1 MNWNKNS
8 IAVRLIAA
16 VLTVEFVA
24 SLAAILLS
32 LGYEHHTHF
41 RSFDIMLRGRA
52 DSVLGAVQDA
62 DDPGDNIMLDRADL
76 SVPDNDIW
84 EVFDDRGHLLGRSPN
99 WPADPKG
106 LLAFTPQQ
114 FATLPDGAYSDLR
127 LHGHRYR
134 LLLRHGSRTIDPL
147 EPGGGKLHHVTILYG
162 TPTVRVWKAIRGAVE
177 FYAAASLLLLVVT
190 GPLIAWLLHR
200 GLFPLRQLAALSSH
214 ISVDD
219 WRFSPPA
226 EARSTPELAPL
237 TNVLEQTL
245 DRLHR
250 SFDQQR
256 TFVSDAAHE
265 LKTAV
270 AVAKS
275 SLQLLGLAPR
285 TVAEYQAGL
294 QGCLADTR
302 RLEDLVSRMLT
313 LARIEGAASNAGPAP
328 VCDLALCLRNTVA
341 ELESFA
347 ALRRVQVAASLPA
360 GSAFPVPLAAEDAS
374 LLVSNLLM
382 NALEHS
388 PADST
393 VQLRLCAEPG
403 GVLLTVE
410 DHGEGIDPAA
420 QPHVFDRF
428 YRGDPSR
435 ARSTGGFGLGLAIC
449 KAIVERAGG
458 SIHLT
463 SLLGQGTT
471 VSIFLPQPPAQNS
484 SDFPPNSINP

>member
-1 MNWNKNS
+1 MNWNRNS
-8 IAVRLIAA
+8 IAFRLIGA

-62 DDPGDNIMLDRADL
+62 DDPGDNVILDRADL
-76 SVPDNDIW
+76 SVPDNDVW
-84 EVFDDRGHLLGRSPN
+84 EVFDDRDHLLGRSPN

-106 LLAFTPQQ
+106 MLAFTPQQ
-114 FATLPDGAYSDLR
+114 FATVPDGSYSNLR
-127 LHGHRYR
+127 LNGHRYR

-147 EPGGGKLHHVTILYG
+147 EPNGGKLHHVTVLYG

-177 FYAAASLLLLVVT
+177 FYAVASLLLLVVT

-219 WRFSPPA
+219 WQFSPPA

-237 TNVLEQTL
+237 TSVLEQTL

-275 SLQLLGLAPR
+275 SLQLLSLSPR
-285 TVAEYQAGL
+285 TTAEYQAGL
-294 QGCLADTR
+294 QGCLTDIR

-313 LARIEGAASNAGPAP
+313 LARIEGAAPTAYPAP
-328 VCDLALCLRNTVA
+328 VCDLAVCLRSRVA

-347 ALRRVQVAASLPA
+347 ALRRIQVTASVPPE
-360 GSAFPVPLAAEDAS
+360 SAFPVPLAAEDAA

-388 PADST
+388 PAEST
-393 VQLRLCAEPG
+393 VQLCLSAEPA
-403 GVLLTVE
+403 GVRFTIE
-410 DHGEGIDPAA
+410 DHGEGIDSDA

-449 KAIVERAGG
+449 KAIVHRAGG
-458 SIHLT
+458 TIHLT
-463 SLLGQGTT
+463 SHPGQGTI
-471 VSIFLPQPPAQNS
+471 VSFFLPRPPAENS
-484 SDFPPNSINP
+484 SDFPPN